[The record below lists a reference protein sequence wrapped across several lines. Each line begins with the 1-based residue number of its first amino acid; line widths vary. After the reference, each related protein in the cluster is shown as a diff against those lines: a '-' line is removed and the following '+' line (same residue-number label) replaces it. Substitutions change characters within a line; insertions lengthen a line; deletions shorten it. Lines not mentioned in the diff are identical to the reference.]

1 MNKDRY
7 NNELWVLGGIAAGII
22 ALLILVAIFKAEW
35 DVAACLIVLQL
46 IISTI
51 DNRNKARTT
60 DRMANQLAAS
70 PPPADGKPQDVRV
83 VNEGTDPVPTEDK
96 P

>member
-7 NNELWVLGGIAAGII
+7 NNELWVLGGVAAGII
-22 ALLILVAIFKAEW
+22 ALLIIVAIFKRDW
-35 DVAACLIVLQL
+35 DIAACLIVLQL

-60 DRMANQLAAS
+60 DRMANQLAGSA
-70 PPPADGKPQDVRV
+70 PPGSGTQDVKI
-83 VNEGTDPVPTEDK
+83 VNSSEDPVQTEDAR
-96 P
+96 

>member
-1 MNKDRY
+1 MNRDRY

-22 ALLILVAIFKAEW
+22 LLLILVALFKRDW
-35 DVAACLIVLQL
+35 DVAACLIVVQL
-46 IISTI
+46 IVSTI

-70 PPPADGKPQDVRV
+70 PPAGGTQDVRV
-83 VNEGTDPVPTEDK
+83 VNPVDEPVPTEDAR
-96 P
+96 

>member
-60 DRMANQLAAS
+60 DRMANQLAAA
-70 PPPADGKPQDVRV
+70 PPTTPAEVKV
-83 VNEGTDPVPTEDK
+83 VNADDEPVPTETK
-96 P
+96 S

>member
-7 NNELWVLGGIAAGII
+7 NNELLVLGGIAAGVV
-22 ALLILVAIFKAEW
+22 AVLLVVAVLQREW
-35 DVAACLIVLQL
+35 DIAACLLVLQA
-46 IISTI
+46 IIAAI

-60 DRMANQLAAS
+60 DRMANQLAAA
-70 PPPADGKPQDVRV
+70 PATPAEVKV
-83 VNEGTDPVPTEDK
+83 VNADNEPVPTETK

>member
-22 ALLILVAIFKAEW
+22 ALLILVAIFKVEW

-70 PPPADGKPQDVRV
+70 APTTPAEVKV
-83 VNEGTDPVPTEDK
+83 VNDADEPVPTETK
-96 P
+96 L

>member
-7 NNELWVLGGIAAGII
+7 NNELLVLGGIAAGVVVV
-22 ALLILVAIFKAEW
+22 LLVVAVLQREW
-35 DVAACLIVLQL
+35 DIAACLLVLQA
-46 IISTI
+46 IIAAI

-60 DRMANQLAAS
+60 DRMANQLAAA
-70 PPPADGKPQDVRV
+70 PATPAEVKV
-83 VNEGTDPVPTEDK
+83 VNADNEPVPTETK